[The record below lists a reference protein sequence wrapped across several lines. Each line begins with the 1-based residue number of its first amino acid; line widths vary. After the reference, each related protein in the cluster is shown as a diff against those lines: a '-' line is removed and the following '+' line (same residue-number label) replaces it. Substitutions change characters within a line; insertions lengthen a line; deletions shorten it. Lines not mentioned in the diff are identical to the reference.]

1 MTVRRVLV
9 PTDFS
14 ESADVALAHALRLA
28 DRFDAS
34 LHLLHVVS
42 ELNAA
47 FYGLA
52 DTEDRAAAG
61 LEAQIRSEAQERL
74 SEIAPDRSSSDVQS
88 TVVQRPNLDETDAVL
103 EYVTEHAVDLVVMG
117 THGRRGISRLML
129 GSVSNK
135 VIRRA
140 PCPVL
145 TVQAGEETVGASD
158 AVRYQ
163 NILAP
168 VDFSEH
174 SRRSLRLSKEIAARS
189 GAHLHLMFVAEKQV
203 VPTFSDTGLP
213 GINVVEMDP
222 EIVENAQDALE
233 ELNEEVGG
241 PDVESSCHVE
251 TGSVVEN
258 IIEFADAKEV
268 DLIAMATRGL
278 TNITRFV
285 LGTNT
290 ERTVRAAPCPVL
302 TVPASSAPDDE

>member
-1 MTVRRVLV
+1 MTVRRILV

-28 DRFDAS
+28 DRFGAS

-47 FYGLA
+47 WYGLA
-52 DTEDRAAAG
+52 EAEDRTAAG
-61 LEAQIRSEAQERL
+61 LEAQIRSVAQKRL
-74 SEIAPDRSSSDVQS
+74 SEIAPDRSSFDVQS
-88 TVVQRPNLDETDAVL
+88 DVVQRLNLDETDAVL
-103 EYVTEHAVDLVVMG
+103 EYVAEYAIDLVAMG

-145 TVQAGEETVGASD
+145 TVQAGEEAAGAPN

-168 VDFSEH
+168 IDFSEH
-174 SRRSLRLSKEIAARS
+174 SWESLRLSKKIAARS
-189 GAHLHLMFVAEKQV
+189 EAHLHLMFVAEKQV

-213 GINVVEMDP
+213 GINVVEMHP
-222 EIVENAQDALE
+222 EIVENAEDALE
-233 ELNEEVGG
+233 ELSEEVGG
-241 PDVESSCHVE
+241 PEVESSRHVE
-251 TGSVVEN
+251 TGNVAEG
-258 IIEFADAKEV
+258 IIELADAKEM
-268 DLIAMATRGL
+268 DLIAMAT
-278 TNITRFV
+278 
-285 LGTNT
+285 
-290 ERTVRAAPCPVL
+290 
-302 TVPASSAPDDE
+302 

>member
-1 MTVRRVLV
+1 VTVRRILV

-47 FYGLA
+47 WYGLA
-52 DTEDRAAAG
+52 EAEDRTAAG
-61 LEAQIRSEAQERL
+61 LEAQIRSVAQKRL
-74 SEIAPDRSSSDVQS
+74 SEIAPDRSSFDVQS
-88 TVVQRPNLDETDAVL
+88 DVVQRLNLDETDTVL
-103 EYVTEHAVDLVVMG
+103 EYVAEHAIDLVVMG

-145 TVQAGEETVGASD
+145 TVGAGEEAAGASN

-168 VDFSEH
+168 IDFSEH
-174 SRRSLRLSKEIAARS
+174 SWESLRLSKKITARS
-189 GAHLHLMFVAEKQV
+189 EAHLHLMFVAEKQV

-213 GINVVEMDP
+213 GINVVEMHP
-222 EIVENAQDALE
+222 EIVENAEDALE
-233 ELNEEVGG
+233 ELSEEVGG
-241 PDVESSCHVE
+241 PEVESSRHVE
-251 TGSVVEN
+251 TGNVAEG
-258 IIEFADAKEV
+258 IIELADAKEM
-268 DLIAMATRGL
+268 DLIAMAT
-278 TNITRFV
+278 
-285 LGTNT
+285 
-290 ERTVRAAPCPVL
+290 
-302 TVPASSAPDDE
+302 